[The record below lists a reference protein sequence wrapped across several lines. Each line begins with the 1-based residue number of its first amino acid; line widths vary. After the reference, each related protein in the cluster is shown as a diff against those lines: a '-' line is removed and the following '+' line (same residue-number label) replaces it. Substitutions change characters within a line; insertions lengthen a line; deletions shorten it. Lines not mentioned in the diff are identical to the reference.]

1 MSKLLFTLI
10 LLLSICSCISK
21 KKLTYFQSNKF
32 SKNSPTLIE
41 NKRPEYKIQPN
52 DILSIRVVSNLDN
65 TTPNIF
71 NLDAVAAGGGIN
83 PAANF
88 YVTGYSVDE
97 QGFITIPT
105 IGRLKVTNQTV
116 SQVSTLVQQN
126 VDKYLNNATVVIKLV
141 SFKVSVLGD
150 VRSPGYY
157 YVYNEQVT
165 LPEVLALAGDLTQNG
180 SRKNIKLIRQ
190 NPNGLEV
197 VLLDLTDPN
206 IIKSPYYYL
215 LPNDVVYIQPMKAA
229 ISRSNLAPLGTFF
242 GAVSA
247 VILVLNYFNPNR

>member
-1 MSKLLFTLI
+1 
-10 LLLSICSCISK
+10 
-21 KKLTYFQSNKF
+21 
-32 SKNSPTLIE
+32 
-41 NKRPEYKIQPN
+41 
-52 DILSIRVVSNLDN
+52 VVSNLDN

-71 NLDAVAAGGGIN
+71 NVDGNTGAGGIN
-83 PAANF
+83 PAANL
-88 YVTGYSVDE
+88 YVSGYSVDE

-105 IGRLKVTNQTV
+105 IGRLMVMNQTITQIT
-116 SQVSTLVQQN
+116 SQIQQN

-157 YVYNEQVT
+157 YIFNDQAT

-180 SRKNIKLIRQ
+180 SRKNIQLIRQ
-190 NPNGLEV
+190 RSNGMEV
-197 VLLDLTDPN
+197 ILLDLRDPN
-206 IIKSPYYYL
+206 LIRSPYYYI
-215 LPNDVVYIQPMKAA
+215 LPNDVLYVQPLKAS

-247 VILVLNYFNPNR
+247 VVLVLNYFNPNK

>member
-1 MSKLLFTLI
+1 MSRLFFSLVLI
-10 LLLSICSCISK
+10 LSIGSCVSK

-32 SKNSPTLIE
+32 SENTPTLVE

-52 DILSIRVVSNLDN
+52 DVLSIRVVSNLDN

-71 NLDAVAAGGGIN
+71 NMDAAAAGGGIN

-97 QGFITIPT
+97 EGFITIPT
-105 IGRLKVTNQTV
+105 IGRLKVANQSI
-116 SQVSTLVQQN
+116 SQVTNLVQQN
-126 VDKYLNNATVVIKLV
+126 VDRYLNKATVVIKLV

-150 VRSPGYY
+150 VRNPGYY
-157 YVYNEQVT
+157 YVYNEQAT

-190 NPNGLEV
+190 KPNGLEV

-206 IIKSPYYYL
+206 LIKSPYFYL
-215 LPNDVVYIQPMKAA
+215 LPNDTVYIQPLRAA
-229 ISRSNLAPLGTFF
+229 LSRSNLALFGTFF

-247 VILVLNYFNPNR
+247 VILVLNYFRP

>member
-1 MSKLLFTLI
+1 MSKLVFTLVLI
-10 LLLSICSCISK
+10 LSICSCVSK
-21 KKLTYFQSNKF
+21 KKLTYFQSTKF
-32 SKNSPTLIE
+32 QKNIPTLIE
-41 NKRPEYKIQPN
+41 NKSPQYKIQPN

-71 NLDAVAAGGGIN
+71 NSDAASAGGGIN

-88 YVTGYSVDE
+88 YVNGYSVDNM
-97 QGFITIPT
+97 GFVNIPT
-105 IGRLKVTNQTV
+105 IGRLKVIDQTINQVT
-116 SQVSTLVQQN
+116 TLVQQN
-126 VDKYLNNATVVIKLV
+126 VDKYLNNATIIIKLV

-157 YVYNEQVT
+157 YIYNEQAT

-190 NPNGLEV
+190 KSNGMEV

-206 IIKSPYYYL
+206 LIKSPYYYL
-215 LPNDVVYIQPMKAA
+215 LPNDIVYIQPLKAA